1 MECLVSLMILSLM
14 CLFFSTA
21 IHHVVKVSHQL
32 QSENERMWHIFLIQL
47 EYELKNCR
55 YQKLENQAMIFMNQT
70 NHHLVQ
76 IAFKKGK
83 IIKIDNGDI
92 SPC

>member
-32 QSENERMWHIFLIQL
+32 QSENERMWHIFNPTRVRIEKLQISKIR
-47 EYELKNCR
+47 ESSNDIHEPNEPSSCSNC
-55 YQKLENQAMIFMNQT
+55 L
-70 NHHLVQ
+70 
-76 IAFKKGK
+76 
-83 IIKIDNGDI
+83 
-92 SPC
+92 